1 MSQILTAA
9 VNVTNQSVAVRDA
22 IVRLLSRVACGLIAL
37 ILGACKAGLDKGPAS
52 TDPVAVAT
60 VDQFVRPARK
70 ATLWRILSRG

>member
-1 MSQILTAA
+1 MGQILTAA
-9 VNVTNQSVAVRDA
+9 VNVANQSISIGDA
-22 IVRLLSRVACGLIAL
+22 IVRLLSRVTCGLITL

-70 ATLWRILSRG
+70 ATLWCILPRR